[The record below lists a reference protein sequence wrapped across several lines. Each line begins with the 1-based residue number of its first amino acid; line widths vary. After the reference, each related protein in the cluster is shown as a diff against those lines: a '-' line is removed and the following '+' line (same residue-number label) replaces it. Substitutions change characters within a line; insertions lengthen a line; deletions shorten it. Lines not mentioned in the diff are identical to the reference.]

1 MGRFDRYK
9 GIAERVSK
17 ELPEKIHGFYG
28 AMCRDRRLCA
38 EMDRDLS
45 EWIENVR
52 AEAGFGGDTAY
63 SLELFVTHLIATSE
77 STTGLHED
85 RIKYRDA
92 RRNKKLYLKNAIL
105 KEYNAPSKG
114 KVLKKAWDEYS
125 MYMNSPVSDAKV
137 YDSPESYYCEKL
149 GQVEQWADTY
159 RSDLIDYPFFKL
171 FSARKQYKDFVT
183 DCAFHVFDL
192 LVKYYGDELPVSV
205 EENDTPVMRS
215 PDFISGK
222 GMFAAISSVEPLEAE
237 VSPDAVR
244 TFNNHTI
251 TTEDGEIS
259 IKTIIDR
266 VPGNYRN
273 VNSEGDKNAIIETL
287 SEAGSIKLSNNM
299 LDSVDMELFTY
310 IFSAFNVEDV
320 NRGRKIIKL
329 RDLVKYLY
337 TEAKDERKN
346 AVIDHLDRLGSYMV
360 EYTAYNS
367 AGGLVEAGDISF
379 FNVIYHIDS
388 KQEGE
393 EITYNASIRSAD
405 GTQSSYLDEV
415 KRYRADEIT
424 VEILPSANIRDAIV
438 SSMNTVIYAE
448 MYKKIAPP
456 KAKNMLMFLQSR
468 RASIY
473 PETSC
478 DLSVSF
484 LAQNFRLEKYR
495 RSIQVKHLSEMMKP
509 LMEAGVLIKEYAV
522 DKTNF
527 HIDFLPF
534 TDTELAAYH
543 IRDRALGYAE

>member
-1 MGRFDRYK
+1 MGKYDRYY
-9 GIAERVSK
+9 GIAKKVSK
-17 ELPEKIHGFYG
+17 ELPDRICAFYE
-28 AMCRDRRLCA
+28 ALRKDRRLCA
-38 EMDRDLS
+38 EMDKDLS
-45 EWIENVR
+45 GWMEENR
-52 AEAGFGGDTAY
+52 AESGYSNEPDYGIDT
-63 SLELFVTHLIATSE
+63 FVTHLIATSE

-92 RRNKKLYLKNAIL
+92 RRNKKLYLKNSVL
-105 KEYNAPSKG
+105 KEYDNPSKG
-114 KVLKKAWDEYS
+114 KVLKRAWEEYAR
-125 MYMNSPVSDAKV
+125 YMNSPVSDIKV
-137 YDSPESYYCEKL
+137 YDSPESYYKDK
-149 GQVEQWADTY
+149 VEQVVSWADTY
-159 RSDLIDYPFFKL
+159 KSELIDYPFFKL

-192 LVKYYGDELPVSV
+192 LVQYYGDELPAS
-205 EENDTPVMRS
+205 ENDEAPVMRS

-222 GMFAAISSVEPLEAE
+222 GVFAAISSVEDLEAE
-237 VSPDAVR
+237 VGADAVR

-251 TTEDGEIS
+251 TTEDGKIS

-266 VPGNYRN
+266 VPGNFRN
-273 VNSEGDKNAIIETL
+273 VSSEGDKNAIIETL

-346 AVIDHLDRLGSYMV
+346 SVIDHLDRLGSYMV
-360 EYTAYNS
+360 EYTAYNA
-367 AGGLVEAGDISF
+367 AGNLVEAGDISF

-393 EITYNASIRSAD
+393 ELTYNASLRAAD
-405 GTQSSYLDEV
+405 GSQSSYLDEV
-415 KRYRADEIT
+415 KKYRADEIT

-448 MYKKIAPP
+448 LYKKIAPP

-468 RASIY
+468 RATIY

-495 RSIQVKHLSEMMKP
+495 RSIQVKHLSEMISP
-509 LMEAGVLIKEYAV
+509 LMEAGVLIKDYSV

-543 IRDRALGYAE
+543 IRDRAIGVAD